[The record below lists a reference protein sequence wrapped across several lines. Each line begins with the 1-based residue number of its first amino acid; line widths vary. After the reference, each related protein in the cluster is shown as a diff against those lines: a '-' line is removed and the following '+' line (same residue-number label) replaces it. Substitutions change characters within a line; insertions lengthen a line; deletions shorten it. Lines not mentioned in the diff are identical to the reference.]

1 MKQNHRLL
9 GAYDGITRYAGVP
22 TDQIYGRLHYNENL
36 FGPSP
41 KCMETL
47 KELKP
52 SDLYLYESNERDDLL
67 DALSEEL
74 DIPVGNMFLNNGSAE
89 NIKSILGMI
98 AKPGDTVLLPDPGWS
113 YYYGLGDYKFLK
125 VVTYPILEGE
135 KKCVHDVAA
144 IRRMIE
150 EYDPR
155 IAIITTPAMP
165 TGNAMEDAVLE
176 DIIRSYPDTLIL
188 VDEAY
193 LGFRPYT
200 LDVKRLIQ
208 TYDNLVF
215 SRTFSKYYGLA
226 NLRIGYGICSTALKN
241 VLWLDMP
248 LHRLPHIS
256 KRMAIAALKDRE
268 YYDVITAELLQ
279 ARQDFSDTLNA
290 IDGILVYES
299 DANFVYI
306 KLIGYDVEKIK
317 AIAAEHGYL
326 IRIFTGND
334 EKHLRITI
342 GPKTL
347 MDDLTNVMLD
357 AIRCSRL

>member
-1 MKQNHRLL
+1 MKQSKRLL

-47 KELKP
+47 KELTAA
-52 SDLYLYESNERDDLL
+52 DLYLYESNEHDDLL

-74 DIPVGNMFLNNGSAE
+74 GIPAENMFLNNGSAE

-98 AKPGDTVLLPDPGWS
+98 ANPGDTVLFPDPGWS
-113 YYYGLGDYKFLK
+113 YYYGLGNYKFLN
-125 VVTYPILEGE
+125 VVTYPILEGAT
-135 KKCVHDVAA
+135 KCAHDVAT
-144 IRRMIE
+144 IRKMI
-150 EYDPR
+150 DAHNPKVV
-155 IAIITTPAMP
+155 IITTPAMP
-165 TGNAMEDAVLE
+165 TGNAIDDSILE
-176 DIIRSYPDTLIL
+176 DIVHSCPDTLIL

-200 LDVKRLIQ
+200 LDVARLIN

-256 KRMAIAALKDRE
+256 KRMAIAALKDKE
-268 YYDVITAELLQ
+268 YYNAITAELLE
-279 ARQDFSDTLNA
+279 ARQNFSDALNA

-306 KLIGYDVEKIK
+306 KLVGYDVEKIK

-326 IRIFTGND
+326 IRIFSGND

-342 GPKTL
+342 GPKAL
-347 MDDLTNVMLD
+347 MDDLTKVMLN
-357 AIRCSRL
+357 AIAASAI

>member
-1 MKQNHRLL
+1 MKKSTRLL

-22 TDQIYGRLHYNENL
+22 TDQVYGRLHYNENL

-47 KELKP
+47 KELTP
-52 SDLYLYESNERDDLL
+52 ADLYLYESNERDDLL
-67 DALSEEL
+67 DVLAEEL
-74 DIPVGNMFLNNGSAE
+74 GIPAENMFLNNGSAE

-98 AKPGDTVLLPDPGWS
+98 AKPGDTVLFPDPGWS
-113 YYYGLGDYKFLK
+113 YYYGLGDYKFLN
-125 VVTYPILEGE
+125 VVTYPILEG
-135 KKCVHDVAA
+135 KTKCAHDVDT
-144 IRRMIE
+144 IRAMIE
-150 EYDPR
+150 KHNPK

-165 TGNAMEDAVLE
+165 TGNSIDDAVLE

-200 LDVKRLIQ
+200 LDVKRLIN

-215 SRTFSKYYGLA
+215 SRTFSKFYGLA

-256 KRMAIAALKDRE
+256 KRMAIAALKDKE
-268 YYDVITAELLQ
+268 YYDTITAELLK

-306 KLIGYDVEKIK
+306 KLVGYDVEKIK

-334 EKHLRITI
+334 EKHLRITM
-342 GPKTL
+342 GPKAL
-347 MDDLTNVMLD
+347 MDDLTKVMLE
-357 AIRCSRL
+357 AIAVSKV

>member
-1 MKQNHRLL
+1 MGQNSTLL
-9 GAYDGITRYAGVP
+9 SDYHGITRYAGVP
-22 TDQIYGRLHYNENL
+22 TDQLTGRLHYNENL

-47 KELKP
+47 KELTP
-52 SDLYLYESNERDDLL
+52 ADLYLYESNERDDLL
-67 DALSEEL
+67 DVLSEEL
-74 DIPVGNMFLNNGSAE
+74 GIPAENMFLNNGSAE

-113 YYYGLGDYKFLK
+113 YYYGLGSYKFLN

-135 KKCVHDVAA
+135 KKCAHDVDT
-144 IRRMIE
+144 IQKMIE
-150 EYDPR
+150 EHKPK

-165 TGNAMEDAVLE
+165 TGNAIDDAVLE

-200 LDVKRLIQ
+200 LDVMRLIN

-248 LHRLPHIS
+248 LHRLPHIN
-256 KRMAIAALKDRE
+256 KRMAIAALKDKE
-268 YYDVITAELLQ
+268 YYDRITAELLK

-306 KLIGYDVEKIK
+306 KLVGYDVEKIK
-317 AIAAEHGYL
+317 EIAAEHGYL
-326 IRIFTGND
+326 IRIFTGNS
-334 EKHLRITI
+334 EKHLRITM
-342 GPKTL
+342 GPKAM
-347 MDDLTNVMLD
+347 MDDLTKVMLE
-357 AIRCSRL
+357 AIAEAKL